1 LEVTVQILQLLDL
14 LLLVEVV
21 VLVIVLLLL
30 HLQTHLIM
38 GVIQEVQVEALQF
51 GKVILVNQVEVIR
64 HQQIHRK
71 ETMEVLIR

>member
-1 LEVTVQILQLLDL
+1 
-14 LLLVEVV
+14 
-21 VLVIVLLLL
+21 
-30 HLQTHLIM
+30 M